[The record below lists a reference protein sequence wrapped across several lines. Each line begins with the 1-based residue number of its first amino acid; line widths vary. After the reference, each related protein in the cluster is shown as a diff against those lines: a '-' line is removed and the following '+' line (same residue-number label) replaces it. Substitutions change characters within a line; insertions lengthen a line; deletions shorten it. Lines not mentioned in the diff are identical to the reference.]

1 MRYFTFLLL
10 FSLCLSVFAQKKMTI
25 RNSETGEEMTITV
38 PDGLVITSGIEG
50 EDRDFVVTDTL
61 YADNGEPCIVD
72 TVAYDTVESDLL
84 VSADGLYNL
93 ALQYQAGGK
102 FIEMGI
108 ALYQS
113 WLMGYMDEVDAF
125 ISQHEDVKKALAFM
139 IFMDNVSD
147 KDKEK
152 NLEYL
157 NGLHIEGD
165 KEICVFA
172 DVLKLRFSSTYPMA
186 SLRVFR
192 AESNRKYKNISF
204 YSYINALIEYDEDG
218 EYKSQQQSFEQMKEV
233 ADQGIAPAYAD
244 MARKYANGSG
254 TEKDVEKAQEYFLKT
269 IEAGLLDKSDAIEYL
284 SLLDENPD
292 VVIPDDLRVH
302 LMRTVS
308 ISLPYW
314 LNIQKRINN
323 LKTL

>member
-25 RNSETGEEMTITV
+25 CNSETGEEMTITV

-50 EDRDFVVTDTL
+50 ENRDFVVTDTL

-172 DVLKLRFSSTYPMA
+172 DVLKLRFSSTDPMA

>member
-152 NLEYL
+152 DLEYL

-172 DVLKLRFSSTYPMA
+172 DVLKLRFSSTDPMA

-292 VVIPDDLRVH
+292 VAIPDDLRVH

-323 LKTL
+323 FKTL

>member
-1 MRYFTFLLL
+1 MPDLTGIATIKEQNMRYFTFLLL
-10 FSLCLSVFAQKKMTI
+10 FSLCLSVLAQKKMTI
-25 RNSETGEEMTITV
+25 RNSETGEDMTITV

-50 EDRDFVVTDTL
+50 EDGDFVVTDTL

-72 TVAYDTVESDLL
+72 TVACDTVESDFF

-93 ALQYQAGGK
+93 AQQYQAGERY
-102 FIEMGI
+102 IEMVI

-113 WLMGYMDEVDAF
+113 WLLGSMDEVDAF

-157 NGLHIEGD
+157 NGLNIKGD

-172 DVLKLRFSSTYPMA
+172 DVLKLRFSSMDPMV

-192 AESNRKYKNISF
+192 AESNKN
-204 YSYINALIEYDEDG
+204 
-218 EYKSQQQSFEQMKEV
+218 KK
-233 ADQGIAPAYAD
+233 
-244 MARKYANGSG
+244 
-254 TEKDVEKAQEYFLKT
+254 TQEYFLKT
-269 IEAGLLDKSDAIEYL
+269 IEAGLLDKSDALEYL
-284 SLLDENPD
+284 SLLNENPD
-292 VVIPDDLRVH
+292 VEISDELRVH

-323 LKTL
+323 L

>member
-172 DVLKLRFSSTYPMA
+172 DVLKLRFSSTDPMA

-204 YSYINALIEYDEDG
+204 CSYINALIEYDEDG

-308 ISLPYW
+308 ISFPYW

>member
-1 MRYFTFLLL
+1 MRYFTFLIF

-25 RNSETGEEMTITV
+25 RNSDIGEEMTITV

-50 EDRDFVVTDTL
+50 EDGDFVVTDTL

-72 TVAYDTVESDLL
+72 TVVCDTVETDFL

-93 ALQYQAGGK
+93 AQQYQLEGK
-102 FIEMGI
+102 YIEMDI

-113 WLMGYMDEVDAF
+113 WLMGSMDEVDAF
-125 ISQHEDVKKALAFM
+125 ISQHDDVKKALTFM
-139 IFMDNVSD
+139 IFMDNASD

-157 NGLHIEGD
+157 NSLNIEGD

-172 DVLKLRFSSTYPMA
+172 DVLKLRFSSTDPMA

-192 AESNRKYKNISF
+192 AESCKKYKNNPF
-204 YSYINALIEYDEDG
+204 YSYINALIEYDDDG

-233 ADQGIAPAYAD
+233 ANQDVAPAYAD

-254 TEKDVEKAQEYFLKT
+254 TEKDIEKAQEYFLKT
-269 IEAGLLDKSDAIEYL
+269 IEAGLLDKSDAFEYL
-284 SLLDENPD
+284 SLLNENPD
-292 VVIPDDLRVH
+292 VEISDELRVH
-302 LMRTVS
+302 LMRTAS
-308 ISLPYW
+308 ISFPYW

>member
-139 IFMDNVSD
+139 IFIDNVSD

-172 DVLKLRFSSTYPMA
+172 DVLKLRFSSTDPMA

>member
-1 MRYFTFLLL
+1 
-10 FSLCLSVFAQKKMTI
+10 MTI

-172 DVLKLRFSSTYPMA
+172 DVLKLRFSSTDPMA

>member
-10 FSLCLSVFAQKKMTI
+10 FSLGLSVFAQKKMTI

-50 EDRDFVVTDTL
+50 EDGEFVVTGTL

-72 TVAYDTVESDLL
+72 TVACDTVESDLL

-93 ALQYQAGGK
+93 AQQYQAEGK
-102 FIEMGI
+102 YIEMGI

-113 WLMGYMDEVDAF
+113 WLMGSMDEVDTF

-157 NGLHIEGD
+157 NGLNIEGD

-172 DVLKLRFSSTYPMA
+172 DVLKLRFSSMDPMI

-192 AESNRKYKNISF
+192 AESNKKYKDNPF
-204 YSYINALIEYDEDG
+204 YSYINALIEYDDDG
-218 EYKSQQQSFEQMKEV
+218 EYKSQQQSFEQMKDV
-233 ADQGIAPAYAD
+233 ADQGVAPAYAD

-254 TEKDVEKAQEYFLKT
+254 TEKDIEKAQEYFLKT
-269 IEAGLLDKSDAIEYL
+269 IEAGLLDKSDALEYL
-284 SLLDENPD
+284 SLLNENPD
-292 VVIPDDLRVH
+292 VEISDELRVH

-323 LKTL
+323 L

>member
-172 DVLKLRFSSTYPMA
+172 DVLKLRFSSTDPMA

-308 ISLPYW
+308 ITLPYW

>member
-157 NGLHIEGD
+157 NSLHIEGD

-172 DVLKLRFSSTYPMA
+172 DVLKLRFSNTDPMA

>member
-172 DVLKLRFSSTYPMA
+172 DVLKLRFSSTDPMA

-323 LKTL
+323 FKTL

>member
-10 FSLCLSVFAQKKMTI
+10 FSLCSSVFAQKKMTM
-25 RNSETGEEMTITV
+25 RNSGAGEEMTITV

-50 EDRDFVVTDTL
+50 EDGDFVVTDTL
-61 YADNGEPCIVD
+61 YADNGEPSIVD
-72 TVAYDTVESDLL
+72 TVACDTVESDFL
-84 VSADGLYNL
+84 VSADGLFNL
-93 ALQYQAGGK
+93 VQQYQAEGK
-102 FIEMGI
+102 YIEMGI

-113 WLMGYMDEVDAF
+113 WLMGSMDEVDTF

-139 IFMDNVSD
+139 IFMDNASD

-157 NGLHIEGD
+157 NDLHIEGD

-172 DVLKLRFSSTYPMA
+172 NVLKHRFFNTDPMA

-192 AESNRKYKNISF
+192 AESSKKYKNNPF
-204 YSYINALIEYDEDG
+204 YSYINALIEYDDNG

-244 MARKYANGSG
+244 MAKKYANGIG
-254 TEKDVEKAQEYFLKT
+254 TEKDIEKAQEYF
-269 IEAGLLDKSDAIEYL
+269 DK
-284 SLLDENPD
+284 D
-292 VVIPDDLRVH
+292 VRF
-302 LMRTVS
+302 
-308 ISLPYW
+308 LPYFQ
-314 LNIQKRINN
+314 LFTRTNPQISNN
-323 LKTL
+323 

>member
-1 MRYFTFLLL
+1 MELKY
-10 FSLCLSVFAQKKMTI
+10 
-25 RNSETGEEMTITV
+25 ET
-38 PDGLVITSGIEG
+38 
-50 EDRDFVVTDTL
+50 DF
-61 YADNGEPCIVD
+61 
-72 TVAYDTVESDLL
+72 L

-93 ALQYQAGGK
+93 AQQYQSEGK

-113 WLMGYMDEVDAF
+113 WLMGSMDEVDAF
-125 ISQHEDVKKALAFM
+125 ISQHEEVKKALAFM
-139 IFMDNVSD
+139 IFMDNASD

-157 NGLHIEGD
+157 NNLHIEGD

-172 DVLKLRFSSTYPMA
+172 DVLKHRFSSTDPMA

-192 AESNRKYKNISF
+192 AESSKKYKNNPF

-254 TEKDVEKAQEYFLKT
+254 TEKDIEKAQEYFLKT
-269 IEAGLLDKSDAIEYL
+269 IEAGLLDKSDAFEYL
-284 SLLDENPD
+284 SLLNENPGVEISD
-292 VVIPDDLRVH
+292 ELRVH

-323 LKTL
+323 L

>member
-172 DVLKLRFSSTYPMA
+172 DVLKLRFSSTDPMA

-269 IEAGLLDKSDAIEYL
+269 IEAGLLDKSDTIEYL